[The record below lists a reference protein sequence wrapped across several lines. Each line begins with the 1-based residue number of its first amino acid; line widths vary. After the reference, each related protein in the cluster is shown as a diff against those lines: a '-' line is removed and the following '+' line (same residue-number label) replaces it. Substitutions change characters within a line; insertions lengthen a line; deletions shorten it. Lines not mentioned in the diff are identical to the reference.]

1 LLKAQQKKS
10 TTNKEPAF
18 GHKKTTQVEETQVVC
33 CVGHRGKSEFFHRK
47 LLGNICSGDSE
58 RIRYLKIE
66 N

>member
-1 LLKAQQKKS
+1 
-10 TTNKEPAF
+10 
-18 GHKKTTQVEETQVVC
+18 VEETQVVC